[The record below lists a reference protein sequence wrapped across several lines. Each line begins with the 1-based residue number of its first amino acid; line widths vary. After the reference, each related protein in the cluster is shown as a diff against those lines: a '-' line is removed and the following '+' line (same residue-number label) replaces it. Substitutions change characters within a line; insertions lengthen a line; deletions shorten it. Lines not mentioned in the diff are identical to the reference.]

1 MQIECKSH
9 TKMLGEQH
17 KKMLFGKQGLK
28 NSFVRSSTLSI
39 NAILYNKIIIRYL
52 RVFFELLKLHNKY
65 IFFKHYFVFQNPNTY
80 LNTVM
85 CSVALLFFTTPPG
98 NPML

>member
-1 MQIECKSH
+1 MQIKCKSH

-52 RVFFELLKLHNKY
+52 RVFF
-65 IFFKHYFVFQNPNTY
+65 
-80 LNTVM
+80 
-85 CSVALLFFTTPPG
+85 
-98 NPML
+98 